1 MGSEQGSVLEE
12 ATKFDGLPKWE
23 NWAELMLG
31 ICRKSSKKSCDRKI
45 IQHRDYRRVFCFAS
59 FPSASRLDERQHT
72 RARRDLMGEPGVA

>member
-31 ICRKSSKKSCDRKI
+31 ICRKSSKKSCDQTI
-45 IQHRDYRRVFCFAS
+45 I
-59 FPSASRLDERQHT
+59 
-72 RARRDLMGEPGVA
+72 